1 MGMNVKAI
9 ERKIAYLG
17 KEGGKD
23 QYMYVMQPLIYNKLT
38 PEKVIQQAA
47 LHCGLTPAVM
57 NVAYAALS
65 EVIKAWATEG
75 HSVAVPGL
83 GTMRFGLRANAVK
96 SVEDVSTKLIT
107 QRRVIFSPNM
117 EIKQEL
123 AKTGISITCV
133 NRDGEVVKNITS
145 MIYSPTSYS
154 RRVNRL
160 VNFLCVN
167 SKTMYICIY
176 ISEEFSNFF
185 KSSLSSRR
193 HNITS
198 NMVFTYF
205 INSNSSFIITN
216 SIFTTITCIKNTI
229 IKPVIQECN
238 SNRIIS

>member
-107 QRRVIFSPNM
+107 QRRVIFVPNM
-117 EIKQEL
+117 DIKQEL

-133 NRDGEVVKNITS
+133 NRDGEVVKNIAS
-145 MIYSPTSYS
+145 
-154 RRVNRL
+154 ND
-160 VNFLCVN
+160 
-167 SKTMYICIY
+167 SKDVEDTEGG
-176 ISEEFSNFF
+176 S
-185 KSSLSSRR
+185 
-193 HNITS
+193 
-198 NMVFTYF
+198 
-205 INSNSSFIITN
+205 
-216 SIFTTITCIKNTI
+216 
-229 IKPVIQECN
+229 QEN
-238 SNRIIS
+238 PDENKGDTGTQGGGSQTGGSDTGDNGGSDTDVDL

>member
-1 MGMNVKAI
+1 MNVKAI

-17 KEGGKD
+17 KDGGKD

-107 QRRVIFSPNM
+107 QRRVIFCPNM

-133 NRDGEVVKNITS
+133 NRDGEVVKNIAS
-145 MIYSPTSYS
+145 
-154 RRVNRL
+154 ND
-160 VNFLCVN
+160 
-167 SKTMYICIY
+167 SKDVEDT
-176 ISEEFSNFF
+176 EGG
-185 KSSLSSRR
+185 
-193 HNITS
+193 
-198 NMVFTYF
+198 
-205 INSNSSFIITN
+205 
-216 SIFTTITCIKNTI
+216 NTENPDEN
-229 IKPVIQECN
+229 KGDTGTQGGGSQTGGSDTGENGGSDTDVDL
-238 SNRIIS
+238 

>member
-107 QRRVIFSPNM
+107 QRRVIFVPNM
-117 EIKQEL
+117 DIKQEL

-133 NRDGEVVKNITS
+133 NRDGEVVKNIAS
-145 MIYSPTSYS
+145 
-154 RRVNRL
+154 ND
-160 VNFLCVN
+160 
-167 SKTMYICIY
+167 SKDVEDTEGG
-176 ISEEFSNFF
+176 S
-185 KSSLSSRR
+185 
-193 HNITS
+193 
-198 NMVFTYF
+198 
-205 INSNSSFIITN
+205 
-216 SIFTTITCIKNTI
+216 
-229 IKPVIQECN
+229 QEN
-238 SNRIIS
+238 PDENKGDTGTQGGGSQTGGSDTGENGGSDTDVDL

>member
-1 MGMNVKAI
+1 MNVKAI

-83 GTMRFGLRANAVK
+83 GTMRFGLRADAVK
-96 SVEDVSTKLIT
+96 SVDEVSSKLIT
-107 QRRVIFSPNM
+107 LRRVIFTPSV

-123 AKTGISITCV
+123 ANTSISITCYDR
-133 NRDGEVVKNITS
+133 NGKIVKNVS
-145 MIYSPTSYS
+145 
-154 RRVNRL
+154 
-160 VNFLCVN
+160 
-167 SKTMYICIY
+167 SKDSNDVEDTEGDGKENGGTAGGSTGDHAGGNTGDTTGGTPGGNTGESTGGGSQTGGTG
-176 ISEEFSNFF
+176 SEDGNEHIV
-185 KSSLSSRR
+185 L
-193 HNITS
+193 
-198 NMVFTYF
+198 
-205 INSNSSFIITN
+205 
-216 SIFTTITCIKNTI
+216 
-229 IKPVIQECN
+229 
-238 SNRIIS
+238 